1 MKVSDIKRKMETLS
15 VKKKILLLVFLIIIF
30 SMLAYLASMDVVKVV
45 DYKKRDGTVVCSETY
60 INGVLNGTP
69 CNKSN
74 TFVFN
79 NSLFGGS
86 YG

>member
-1 MKVSDIKRKMETLS
+1 MKFSDIKSKIESLNI
-15 VKKKILLLVFLIIIF
+15 KKKILLLVLLIIIF
-30 SMLAYLASMDVVKVV
+30 SMLAYLASMDVVKIV

-69 CNKSN
+69 CNKN
-74 TFVFN
+74 NGFVFN
-79 NSLFGGS
+79 NSLLGDA